1 MNRMP
6 AIIQLPINEPG
17 TATPPYAANGAGGDH
32 APSPL
37 IDDRLQRNPFALLD
51 DTELVERQRLRLRE
65 AFWISLITH
74 GVLIILFLVAAP
86 HLVRTRAIPT
96 ALQDFLANH
105 QLTYVELPPA
115 PKAEVPKQADRI
127 SDQNRVAALR
137 HPSEQLR
144 KLLDSMPRAGAPAAP
159 QVAQPASPAQQAA
172 AQAAAR
178 AQQSQAAQQQ
188 LPDNGQSRAPL
199 TAQAQSNPFAT
210 AMSPGS
216 RIEQAARAAAE
227 NRSAGS
233 VGDLGTGISPQATNL
248 HSNIDVLSDTMGV
261 DFGPY
266 LSRVLHDIK
275 RNWYNL
281 IPEEARAPLMKQG
294 KVIIR
299 FVITKNGGIAG
310 MKVLGPSGDVALD
323 RAAYGGISN
332 SNPFQPLPNEFRGE
346 YLALACTFYY
356 NPDRN
361 DLR

>member
-1 MNRMP
+1 MP
-6 AIIQLPINEPG
+6 AIIQLPLNEPG
-17 TATPPYAANGAGGDH
+17 TDVPSYSANGAGGDY
-32 APSPL
+32 APRPVV
-37 IDDRLQRNPFALLD
+37 DDRVQRNPFALLD

-65 AFWISLITH
+65 AFWISLISH
-74 GVLIILFLVAAP
+74 GLLIILFLFAAP
-86 HLVRTRAIPT
+86 RLVRTRAIPT

-105 QLTYVELPPA
+105 QLTYVELPPS
-115 PKAEVPKQADRI
+115 PKTEVPKQADRI

-137 HPSEQLR
+137 HPSEELR
-144 KLLDSMPRAGAPAAP
+144 KLLDSMPRAGTPTAP
-159 QVAQPASPAQQAA
+159 QAQPQPSSPAQSPAA

-178 AQQSQAAQQQ
+178 AAQSQPTQQ
-188 LPDNGQSRAPL
+188 LADNGQSRAPL
-199 TAQAQSNPFAT
+199 TEQAQRSNPFAT

-216 RIEQAARAAAE
+216 QIEQAARAAAE
-227 NRSAGS
+227 NRGGGS
-233 VGDLGTGISPQATNL
+233 IGDLGTGAIPQATNL
-248 HSNIDVLSDTMGV
+248 HSNIDILSDTMGV

-294 KVIIR
+294 KVVIR
-299 FVITKNGGIAG
+299 FAITKNGTIAG
-310 MKVLGPSGDVALD
+310 MQILGPSGDVALD

-332 SNPFQPLPNEFRGE
+332 SNPFQRLPNEFRGE

>member
-17 TATPPYAANGAGGDH
+17 TPTTLYAANGAGGDH

-86 HLVRTRAIPT
+86 HLVRTR
-96 ALQDFLANH
+96 
-105 QLTYVELPPA
+105 V
-115 PKAEVPKQADRI
+115 AEEGH
-127 SDQNRVAALR
+127 SNR
-137 HPSEQLR
+137 
-144 KLLDSMPRAGAPAAP
+144 
-159 QVAQPASPAQQAA
+159 
-172 AQAAAR
+172 
-178 AQQSQAAQQQ
+178 
-188 LPDNGQSRAPL
+188 
-199 TAQAQSNPFAT
+199 FAT
-210 AMSPGS
+210 ALAPGA

-227 NRSAGS
+227 NRGAGS
-233 VGDLGTGISPQATNL
+233 VGAFGTGISPQATNL
-248 HSNIDVLSDTMGV
+248 HSNIGVLSDTMGV